1 MLINWIQVLYLDLEE
16 QVMVIF
22 ISRIFAAGSMSALI
36 LCMCMGVSQ
45 AVNAQGTAPRNI
57 LFIAVDDLRNWVN
70 ASGDYAGPVQTWT
83 TDSGDYQGRTHTPN
97 IDALAAVSTRYL
109 NAYAAVPH
117 CVGSRATVLMGLSP
131 ATHQITNPSWGLDS
145 PFFALYNN
153 EALKS
158 LPEVMSQSGYYT
170 AASGKVFSSNLPSRW
185 NESGPYPVFNS
196 NPFDPGPDNTFFNP
210 AVFPDTEEHPDQ
222 TIANWA
228 AGFIATYD
236 QDAPFFLAAGFNLP
250 HIPWHAPQWAY
261 DLYPPEKIV
270 AFIPPIDDLD
280 DEPDIA
286 VARATAPGLG
296 GLSQYES
303 VEAAG
308 KSADY
313 TRAYLASISHSDA
326 MVGEVLTALAASPH
340 ANNTD
345 IILWSDHGYHLGG
358 KFHWRKNTLWE
369 QSARAP
375 LFISSPG
382 NPNYPI
388 ADITSAVSLLDLAPT
403 VLDLAGIPPFPQFE
417 GVILGDAAD
426 HGPVQIFWF
435 DGVATVQQDGTK
447 FIDYDLTQD
456 AGVSDQAFYN
466 LNTDPGEQINLF
478 ANGNLVDCPALW
490 SPAIVSA
497 TTGNGQAAI
506 AFTEGT
512 GPHITDYQYSLD
524 GGGYI
529 SAGTSSPFTVV
540 YLKNGT
546 EYSITLTAMNDVCE
560 SIASNT
566 VSVTPAAAPAAPTN
580 LSSAAGDQHTVITFV
595 AGADHGS
602 SITNYQYSL
611 DGVVYIPLSPAA
623 ASSPITIRELTNG
636 TFYTITLQ
644 AINGVGTSGPSA
656 AVYTIPPGC

>member
-1 MLINWIQVLYLDLEE
+1 
-16 QVMVIF
+16 
-22 ISRIFAAGSMSALI
+22 
-36 LCMCMGVSQ
+36 MGVSQ
-45 AVNAQGTAPRNI
+45 AVNAQETPRRNI

-70 ASGDYAGPVQTWT
+70 TSGDYAGPVQTWT
-83 TDSGDYQGRTHTPN
+83 TDAGDYQGTTYTPN

-109 NAYAAVPH
+109 NAYAAVPQ
-117 CVGSRATVLMGLSP
+117 CVGSRASVMMGLSP
-131 ATHQITNPSWGLDS
+131 VTHGITHASFNLDS
-145 PFFALYNN
+145 EFFTLYND
-153 EALKS
+153 ETLKS
-158 LPEVMSQSGYYT
+158 LPEVMSDNGYYT
-170 AASGKVFSSNLPSRW
+170 ASSGKLFSAHFPSRW
-185 NESGPYPVFNS
+185 NEAGPYPRFNFI
-196 NPFDPGPDNTFFNP
+196 PFDPGPDNTFFSP

-222 TIANWA
+222 TVANWA

-236 QDAPFFLAAGFNLP
+236 QPVPFFLAAGFNLP
-250 HIPWHAPQWAY
+250 HIPWQAPQWAY

-270 AFIPPIDDLD
+270 AFTPPTDDLD

-286 VARATAPGLG
+286 VARATAPGPF

-326 MVGEVLTALAASPH
+326 MVGEVLKALAASPH

-345 IILWSDHGYHLGG
+345 IILWSDHGYHSGE
-358 KFHWRKNTLWE
+358 KFYWRKNTLWE
-369 QSARAP
+369 QSARTP

-426 HGPVQIFWF
+426 HGPVQIFWL
-435 DGVATVQQDGTK
+435 DGVATVHQDGTK

-456 AGVSDQAFYN
+456 VGVIDQAHYN
-466 LNTDPGEQINLF
+466 LITDPGEQINLF
-478 ANGNLVDCPALW
+478 SSGNPVNCPALW
-490 SPAIVSA
+490 SPTIVSA
-497 TTGNGQAAI
+497 TPGNGQAAI
-506 AFTEGT
+506 AFTAGT
-512 GPHITDYQYSLD
+512 APLITDYQYNLD
-524 GGGYI
+524 GGAYI
-529 SAGTSSPFTVV
+529 SAGTSSPFTIAD
-540 YLKNGT
+540 LTNGT
-546 EYSITLTAMNDVCE
+546 EYSITLTAMNDVCD
-560 SIASNT
+560 SVASSA
-566 VSVTPAAAPAAPTN
+566 VSVTPAAAPAAPTS
-580 LSSAAGDQHTVITFV
+580 LSAAAGDQHTVITFV
-595 AGADHGS
+595 AGADNGS

-656 AVYTIPPGC
+656 AVYAIPPGC

>member
-1 MLINWIQVLYLDLEE
+1 MLTHWIQIPYLEIKE
-16 QVMVIF
+16 RIIAIF
-22 ISRIFAAGSMSALI
+22 ISRTFAAGSMSALT
-36 LCMCMGVSQ
+36 LCICMGVSQ
-45 AVNAQGTAPRNI
+45 AVNAQEPTPRNI

-70 ASGDYAGPVQTWT
+70 TSGDYTGPVQTWA
-83 TDSGDYQGRTHTPN
+83 TDAGDYQGRTHTPN

-131 ATHQITNPSWGLDS
+131 ETHQITHPSWHLDS
-145 PFFALYNN
+145 AFFALYNN

-158 LPEVMSQSGYYT
+158 LPEVMSQNGYYT
-170 AASGKVFSSNLPSRW
+170 AASGKVFSGNLPSRW
-185 NESGPYPVFNS
+185 SESGPYPVFNFI
-196 NPFDPGPDNTFFNP
+196 PFDPGPDNTFFNP
-210 AVFPDTEEHPDQ
+210 SVFPDTEEHPDQ
-222 TIANWA
+222 TVANWA

-236 QDAPFFLAAGFNLP
+236 QPVPFFLAAGFNLP
-250 HIPWHAPQWAY
+250 HIPWQAPQWAY

-270 AFIPPIDDLD
+270 AFTPPTDDLD

-286 VARATAPGLG
+286 VARATAPGPF

-326 MVGEVLTALAASPH
+326 MVGEVLKALASSPH

-345 IILWSDHGYHLGG
+345 IILWSDHGYHSGE
-358 KFHWRKNTLWE
+358 KFYWRKNTLWE
-369 QSARAP
+369 QSARTP

-426 HGPVQIFWF
+426 HGPVQIFWL
-435 DGVATVQQDGTK
+435 DGVATVHQDGTK

-456 AGVSDQAFYN
+456 VGVIDQAHYN
-466 LNTDPGEQINLF
+466 LITDPGEQINLF
-478 ANGNLVDCPALW
+478 SSGNPVNCPALW
-490 SPAIVSA
+490 SPTIVSA
-497 TTGNGQAAI
+497 TPGNGQAAI
-506 AFTEGT
+506 AFTAGT
-512 GPHITDYQYSLD
+512 APLITDYQYNLD
-524 GGGYI
+524 GGAYI
-529 SAGTSSPFTVV
+529 SAGTSSPFTIAD
-540 YLKNGT
+540 LTNGT
-546 EYSITLTAMNDVCE
+546 EYSITLTAMNDVCD
-560 SIASNT
+560 SVASSA
-566 VSVTPAAAPAAPTN
+566 VSVTPAAAPAAPTS
-580 LSSAAGDQHTVITFV
+580 LSAAAGDQHTVITFV
-595 AGADHGS
+595 AGADNGS

-656 AVYTIPPGC
+656 AVYAIPPGC

>member
-1 MLINWIQVLYLDLEE
+1 
-16 QVMVIF
+16 MVIF
-22 ISRIFAAGSMSALI
+22 ISRTFAAGSMSALT
-36 LCMCMGVSQ
+36 LCICMGVSQ
-45 AVNAQGTAPRNI
+45 AVNAQETTPRNI

-70 ASGDYAGPVQTWT
+70 TSGDYTGPVQTWA
-83 TDSGDYQGRTHTPN
+83 TDAGDYQGRTYTPN

-109 NAYAAVPH
+109 NAYAAVPQ
-117 CVGSRATVLMGLSP
+117 CVGSRASVMMGLSP
-131 ATHQITNPSWGLDS
+131 ATHGITHASFNLDS
-145 PFFALYNN
+145 EFFTLYND
-153 EALKS
+153 ETLKS
-158 LPEVMSQSGYYT
+158 LPEVMSDNGYYT
-170 AASGKVFSSNLPSRW
+170 ASSGKLFSAPFPSRW
-185 NESGPYPVFNS
+185 NEAGPYPRFNFS
-196 NPFDPGPDNTFFNP
+196 PFDPGPDNTFFSP

-222 TIANWA
+222 TVANWA

-236 QDAPFFLAAGFNLP
+236 QPVPFFLAAGFNLP
-250 HIPWHAPQWAY
+250 HIPWQAPQWAY

-270 AFIPPIDDLD
+270 AFTPPTDDLD

-286 VARATAPGLG
+286 VARVTALG
-296 GLSQYES
+296 YFGLSQYES

-326 MVGEVLTALAASPH
+326 MVGEVLKALAASPH

-345 IILWSDHGYHLGG
+345 IILWSDHGYHLGE

-375 LFISSPG
+375 LLISSAG
-382 NPNYPI
+382 NPDYPI
-388 ADITSAVSLLDLAPT
+388 ANITSAVSLLDLAPT
-403 VLDLAGIPPFPQFE
+403 VLNLAGIPPFPQFE

-426 HGPVQIFWF
+426 HGPVQIFWR

-456 AGVSDQAFYN
+456 AGVSDQASYD
-466 LNTDPGEQINLF
+466 LNTDPGEQINLL
-478 ANGNLVDCPALW
+478 ANGNPVDCPASW
-490 SPAIVSA
+490 SPTIVSA
-497 TTGNGQAAI
+497 TTGNGQAVI

-512 GPHITDYQYSLD
+512 GPHITDYRYSLD

-529 SAGTSSPFTVV
+529 SAGTSSPFTVAD
-540 YLKNGT
+540 LTNGT

-580 LSSAAGDQHTVITFV
+580 LSAAAGDQHTVITFV

-602 SITNYQYSL
+602 SITNYQYSF
-611 DGVVYIPLSPAA
+611 DGVIYIPLSPAA
-623 ASSPITIRELTNG
+623 ASSPITITELTNG
-636 TFYTITLQ
+636 TLYSITLQ
-644 AINGVGTSGPSA
+644 AINGVGASGPSVA
-656 AVYTIPPGC
+656 IPAIPPGC